1 MAALVLIGP
10 MGSGKT
16 TLGKRLAKELQ
27 LDFMDTDKLIAKD
40 HGSITKIFS
49 DKGEQHFRSIETE
62 YLKKALNTAGVVATG
77 GGIVLSESNRELLN
91 GHTVVFLD
99 TDIEH
104 VIGKINLSK
113 RPLLKDNPERW
124 QEIYD
129 QRKPLYEQCAT
140 ATVYTGGKSIK
151 SLIDQLKELIQS

>member
-16 TLGKRLAKELQ
+16 TLGKRLAKELDI
-27 LDFMDTDKLIAKD
+27 DFVDTDKLIAKD
-40 HGSITKIFS
+40 HGAITKIFS
-49 DKGEQHFRSIETE
+49 DKGEDHFRILETE
-62 YLKKALNTAGVVATG
+62 YLEQALSGNGIIATG
-77 GGIVLSESNRELLN
+77 GGIVITERNRELLR
-91 GHTVVFLD
+91 GHKVVFLD
-99 TDIEH
+99 TDSEH
-104 VIGKINLSK
+104 VLGKINLSK

-129 QRKPLYEQCAT
+129 QRKHLYEQCAT

-151 SLIDQLKELIQS
+151 SLIDQLKEMIAS